1 MVWLILLNILGFF
14 ILYFLLRHQLQ
25 KNIGIEKQLNKI
37 RIFYNEL
44 STDMND
50 AVMRNTNLLEQRIKE
65 AKKLTRQLSKE
76 IRNTPQQEEEPSS
89 LNQSQ
94 PQTQP
99 SIPLEQTPSFQNLKE
114 TILKLHQKGVT
125 PLEIVD
131 ILGCQLEEV
140 ELVISLEKSKNQ

>member
-1 MVWLILLNILGFF
+1 MILLNILGFF

>member
-1 MVWLILLNILGFF
+1 MILLNILGFF

-76 IRNTPQQEEEPSS
+76 IRNTPQQDEEPSS